1 MKHKVVFDRAVDI
14 GEHLRGCGV
23 RGISVPALQIDVD
36 AVAPRIFLHDADD
49 FREDRLE
56 VSSSVG
62 AECTRDIFPD
72 HPSWSN
78 KLACPSIACIVLS
91 QLLYYADLF
100 IEQL

>member
-1 MKHKVVFDRAVDI
+1 MATPPRHRHI
-14 GEHLRGCGV
+14 GGRRFC
-23 RGISVPALQIDVD
+23 
-36 AVAPRIFLHDADD
+36 DADD

-62 AECTRDIFPD
+62 AECARDIFPD